1 MKRRALQKVCTLKK
15 NTQHRP
21 TYIGGGYAGECTMK
35 PYIIE
40 GCPARYY
47 IGGVVRRQSEALHR

>member
-1 MKRRALQKVCTLKK
+1 MKRRALQKVCTLEK
-15 NTQHRP
+15 
-21 TYIGGGYAGECTMK
+21 GYAGECTMK